1 MAEVKEELKESI
13 QLSGWMRSIAII
25 SGIIAII
32 AAIVVIAYPAIGLR
46 TIAVTLGIG
55 LLLIGIDRLATG
67 ISGRPYRPATQK
79 KGVPA

>member
-13 QLSGWMRSIAII
+13 QMPGWMRSIAII

-55 LLLIGIDRLATG
+55 YFL
-67 ISGRPYRPATQK
+67 
-79 KGVPA
+79 